1 MKKFIIGLVGVLF
14 TIAASVVATIAVQ
27 HYVLPIQTD
36 EERVWDIAEKVIH
49 DYDNPTFTT
58 TSDAV
63 AFYENLVD
71 GAITDSMIISI
82 PRETYTQISTVLIG
96 RFDNCTPKAILME
109 YLKNNGKIYQY
120 LKGSEESPDE
130 RQIDE
135 FTKAV
140 KVEPDTMTKPGD
152 TVINGQLYRIQRE

>member
-1 MKKFIIGLVGVLF
+1 MKKFIIGLTGVLF
-14 TIAASVVATIAVQ
+14 TIAASVITTIAVQ

-120 LKGSEESPDE
+120 LKGSDESPDE

>member
-1 MKKFIIGLVGVLF
+1 MKNFITRLITVFF
-14 TIAASVVATIAVQ
+14 TIVASVVATLAVQ
-27 HYVLPIQTD
+27 RYVLPVQTD
-36 EERVWDIAEKVIH
+36 EVRVWDIAEKVIH

-63 AFYENLVD
+63 VFYENLVD
-71 GAITDSMIISI
+71 KTITDSMIISI
-82 PRETYTQISTVLIG
+82 PRETYTQISTVLLG
-96 RFDNCTPKAILME
+96 RYDNCTPKAILME

-120 LKGSEESPDE
+120 LKGSEESPNE

-140 KVEPDTMTKPGD
+140 KIEYDTIEKPVD
-152 TVINGQLYRIQRE
+152 TVINGQLYKIQRE

>member
-1 MKKFIIGLVGVLF
+1 M
-14 TIAASVVATIAVQ
+14 Q
-27 HYVLPIQTD
+27 RYVLPIQTD